1 MGSHS
6 PEKHPE
12 NVAEVLQEIAH
23 QAEQWVRR
31 MGPKWKETHRRDMSW
46 DDWIGL
52 REAIESLYEDA
63 YGQLLCPYPEGAK
76 ELKNLYDRTV
86 AALKPSREHPG
97 IGALSMIPI
106 HSLINRCRS
115 LAQGL
120 EGPGESS
127 GTTPVGRRAKAQQDA
142 VATANSSTRSTSTFT
157 PTTTTAAPLKW
168 YEPAKEDIP
177 AKMKNDLGRIGRV
190 DSIERA
196 ICEFPDIQPFWFSC
210 GDRPEA
216 QRIWDAI
223 QDQWDNLRRRPGY
236 HRVGALPSDPR
247 KARQL
252 MINMQQRASV
262 EGKVPDEW
270 ADKAGER
277 GRPLQDRF
285 TFRPGQARFNG
296 KDLGLNATFAR
307 DLLKKLARR
316 IGKVVCYPTLEEDS
330 PAKEASEKLRTAVVA
345 IRASLKRHKTGYEI
359 TTIRGTGYCLRMKTI
374 SRSPHDNSR

>member
-1 MGSHS
+1 VVECCCAIIKSSCRGRPHRKAGCVLDQRHSTPAFSVREGISHMGSHS

-142 VATANSSTRSTSTFT
+142 VATANSSTRSTSTF
-157 PTTTTAAPLKW
+157 
-168 YEPAKEDIP
+168 
-177 AKMKNDLGRIGRV
+177 
-190 DSIERA
+190 
-196 ICEFPDIQPFWFSC
+196 
-210 GDRPEA
+210 RP
-216 QRIWDAI
+216 R
-223 QDQWDNLRRRPGY
+223 
-236 HRVGALPSDPR
+236 
-247 KARQL
+247 
-252 MINMQQRASV
+252 
-262 EGKVPDEW
+262 
-270 ADKAGER
+270 
-277 GRPLQDRF
+277 
-285 TFRPGQARFNG
+285 
-296 KDLGLNATFAR
+296 
-307 DLLKKLARR
+307 
-316 IGKVVCYPTLEEDS
+316 
-330 PAKEASEKLRTAVVA
+330 
-345 IRASLKRHKTGYEI
+345 
-359 TTIRGTGYCLRMKTI
+359 
-374 SRSPHDNSR
+374 